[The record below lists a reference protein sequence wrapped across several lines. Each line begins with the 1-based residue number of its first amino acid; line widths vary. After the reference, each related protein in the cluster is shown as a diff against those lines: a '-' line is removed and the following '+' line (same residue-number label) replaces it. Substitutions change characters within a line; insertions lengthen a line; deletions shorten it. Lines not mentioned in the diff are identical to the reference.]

1 MAYGQVG
8 KDSDLGFLAGPLFCK
23 STDIV
28 EEETAHIL
36 FILLSVLKEGRVR
49 QTLYLWI
56 EINYKVQPELETR
69 ECPVLLL
76 GRRPFPDT
84 QLSLT
89 GTGPVLESRGSRG
102 PCLMSRECPHRW
114 DCAPRHEDTSHS
126 VSLTLAPQAGN
137 KGG

>member
-1 MAYGQVG
+1 M
-8 KDSDLGFLAGPLFCK
+8 FCK

-69 ECPVLLL
+69 ECPVLLS
-76 GRRPFPDT
+76 RRPFPDI
-84 QLSLT
+84 QVSLT
-89 GTGPVLESRGSRG
+89 GHWSSTRKQRL
-102 PCLMSRECPHRW
+102 
-114 DCAPRHEDTSHS
+114 PR
-126 VSLTLAPQAGN
+126 SLPYEQGVPSQVGLCVQA
-137 KGG
+137 

>member
-56 EINYKVQPELETR
+56 EINSKVQPELETR

-89 GTGPVLESRGSRG
+89 GHWSSARKQRL
-102 PCLMSRECPHRW
+102 
-114 DCAPRHEDTSHS
+114 PR
-126 VSLTLAPQAGN
+126 SLPYEQGVPSQVGLCVQA
-137 KGG
+137 

>member
-76 GRRPFPDT
+76 GRRPFPPMWEAVFADVGVAFIAILNAT
-84 QLSLT
+84 
-89 GTGPVLESRGSRG
+89 R
-102 PCLMSRECPHRW
+102 CLRVEEFR
-114 DCAPRHEDTSHS
+114 
-126 VSLTLAPQAGN
+126 
-137 KGG
+137 K